1 MLFRFRDSLN
11 LLPGKLSE
19 LAKNLCPDLGTK
31 GSIPYDELKASEVR
45 KTLYYS
51 LGAYSHSFLCSFNA
65 LLVDWKCAQVV
76 DMPKAK
82 RSEAPES
89 PPFDKSDNTKRNKRS
104 EGSTEEIGARSI
116 FYLVKKYEYKGSFR
130 SRETFTFRVIGLEFS
145 SIVLRISNRVIGNSE
160 AHTSQV

>member
-65 LLVDWKCAQVV
+65 LLVDWKCGKV
-76 DMPKAK
+76 
-82 RSEAPES
+82 S
-89 PPFDKSDNTKRNKRS
+89 P
-104 EGSTEEIGARSI
+104 
-116 FYLVKKYEYKGSFR
+116 
-130 SRETFTFRVIGLEFS
+130 
-145 SIVLRISNRVIGNSE
+145 
-160 AHTSQV
+160 